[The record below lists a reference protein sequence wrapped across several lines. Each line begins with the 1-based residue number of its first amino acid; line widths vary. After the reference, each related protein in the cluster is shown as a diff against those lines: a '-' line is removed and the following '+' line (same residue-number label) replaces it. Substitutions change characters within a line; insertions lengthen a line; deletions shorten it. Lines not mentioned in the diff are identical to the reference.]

1 MDPIT
6 SYLEEIFS
14 RYQSLPEEEKEVLK
28 TIPNTPF
35 AAPLDKIFGPE
46 MGEMFSVIFPRE
58 APAEPTVAST
68 PPQEPMEQ
76 PIRRAGLG
84 SR

>member
-14 RYQSLPEEEKEVLK
+14 RYQSLPEQEKEVLK

-35 AAPLDKIFGPE
+35 AAPLDKLFGPE

-58 APAEPTVAST
+58 APVEPTAEPTM
-68 PPQEPMEQ
+68 PQESMEQ
-76 PIRRAGLG
+76 PMRRVGLG